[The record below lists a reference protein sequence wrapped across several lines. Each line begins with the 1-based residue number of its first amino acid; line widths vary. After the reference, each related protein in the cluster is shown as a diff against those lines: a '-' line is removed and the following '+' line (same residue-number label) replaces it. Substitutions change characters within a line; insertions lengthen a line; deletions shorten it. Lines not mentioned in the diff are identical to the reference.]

1 MCTKG
6 SCGHVL
12 INMQP
17 WLILDQP
24 SIDPWW
30 TLDQHFSS
38 QFVKSQLTLDWY
50 MWLSWHS
57 AYFRR
62 TVDQESTE
70 YQLACPLSVNQDFDW
85 GSTTGR
91 LRVLIDAQPQMH
103 LVNMIFFYCPF
114 PLLIV
119 SGESQKPICIVGLCS
134 RGVLVPHATNFC
146 LWVTGKTYFFQIS
159 LNAGHPGFHG

>member
-6 SCGHVL
+6 SSGHVL
-12 INMQP
+12 INMHP
-17 WLILDQP
+17 RLILDQP

-30 TLDQHFSS
+30 TLHQHFSS
-38 QFVKSQLTLDWY
+38 QFVKSQLTLDWS
-50 MWLSWHS
+50 MWFSWHS

-70 YQLACPLSVNQDFDW
+70 YQLGCPLSVNQDFDW
-85 GSTTGR
+85 VSITST

-103 LVNMIFFYCPF
+103 LVNMVFFYCPF

-119 SGESQKPICIVGLCS
+119 FGESQKPICIVGLCS
-134 RGVLVPHATNFC
+134 SGVRVPHATNFA
-146 LWVTGKTYFFQIS
+146 LGQLEKLTF
-159 LNAGHPGFHG
+159 LR